1 MCRSAPLWLLLAVS
15 LLIGCQRVE
24 VYGEL
29 DQAEAH
35 EILVLLN
42 HGGLAAKLVKETR
55 QNETFY
61 GVTVDPDDLD
71 QARALLTEHN
81 LPRKKKQGL
90 ADVFQ
95 QPGFIRTPQEEK
107 ARFLLAMKGE
117 IETALEK
124 VPDVVETHVVLNM
137 PSQEDFASDAEAQ
150 KPSASVVLKV
160 RPTEQATATLT
171 EEKIQRFVANAVE
184 KLDPRDVSVILTY
197 TGAPSGGILPG
208 QSLILPPAAQAGA
221 AGNSAAKSGSGA
233 AADADTTTIA
243 GMTMSSASVGRL
255 KLYLGIFLALL
266 AGLALGL
273 IVMVVQASRMRE
285 QIQQQALPPAGA
297 PPQLQAGEQ

>member
-1 MCRSAPLWLLLAVS
+1 MCRRVSLLLLLMLA

-42 HGGLAAKLVKETR
+42 HSGLAAKLVKETR

-61 GVTVDPDDLD
+61 GVTVDSDDLD

-95 QPGFIRTPQEEK
+95 QPGFIPTPQEQK
-107 ARFLLAMKGE
+107 ARFLLALKGE

-124 VPDVVETHVVLNM
+124 VPDVVETHVVLNI
-137 PSQEDFASDAEAQ
+137 PSQEDFASDAEPQ

-160 RPTEQATATLT
+160 RPTEQSTATLT

-208 QSLILPPAAQAGA
+208 QSLILPPAAQGGA
-221 AGNSAAKSGSGA
+221 AGTTAATKSGSGA

-243 GMTMSSASVGRL
+243 GMTMNSASVGRL

-285 QIQQQALPPAGA
+285 QIQQQALPPAA
-297 PPQLQAGEQ
+297 PPPQLQAGE

>member
-1 MCRSAPLWLLLAVS
+1 MSRSAPLWLLLAVG

-61 GVTVDPDDLD
+61 GVTVDADDLD

-95 QPGFIRTPQEEK
+95 QPGFIPTPQEQK

-124 VPDVVETHVVLNM
+124 VPDVVETHVVLNI
-137 PSQEDFASDAEAQ
+137 PSQEDFASDAEPQ

-221 AGNSAAKSGSGA
+221 AKSGSGA

-243 GMTMSSASVGRL
+243 GMTMSTASVGRL

-285 QIQQQALPPAGA
+285 QIQQQVLPPAGA